1 MIKSLVRKQSSLCWK
16 CLGRLLGIFF
26 LRFEFPVNMD
36 NMMIIQIQLFANL
49 RDCLPSDSR
58 RGKAEVEIPDGSNL
72 QDLIDHL
79 GIEQCLGE
87 GVSIADQIES
97 WQISIDGEFIHDL
110 ERVLTNGN
118 QVIVFPHM
126 AGG

>member
-1 MIKSLVRKQSSLCWK
+1 
-16 CLGRLLGIFF
+16 
-26 LRFEFPVNMD
+26 
-36 NMMIIQIQLFANL
+36 MMIIQIQLFANL